1 MWVQSTAFLG
11 WGRGS
16 PTPASRPRSAPR
28 CRCRVG
34 SPEHCRSTGERQDTV
49 TSPMRSLSHTEHL
62 VLTHS
67 TALQPPH
74 RGKPS
79 LPQLPQPALRGE
91 PLHGAT
97 LHLSALTR

>member
-16 PTPASRPRSAPR
+16 PTPAPRLRSPPR

-34 SPEHCRSTGERQDTV
+34 SPEHCSSTGVRQDTV
-49 TSPMRSLSHTEHL
+49 ISPMRSLSHTEHP

-74 RGKPS
+74 TGKPS

-91 PLHGAT
+91 PLHGST